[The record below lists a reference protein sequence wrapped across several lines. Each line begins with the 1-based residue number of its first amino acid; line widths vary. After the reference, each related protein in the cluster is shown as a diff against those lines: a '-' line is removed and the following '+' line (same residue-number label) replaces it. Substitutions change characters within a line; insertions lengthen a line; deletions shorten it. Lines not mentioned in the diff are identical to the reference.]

1 MTGKQHDMDGS
12 IDDKSEDSPSSS
24 GSSQPQNL
32 STVVHTITAVP
43 TAIPNQPVQVQ
54 SVIQPTQQ
62 SVIQAAGQIQ
72 TVQVE
77 EDGEGHLVRTDTDI
91 EKRREILSRRP
102 SYRLVSTCE
111 LSMKILNELSSA
123 EAPGIAKI
131 EEDKEEEAA
140 ITSIQTTIPS
150 YVQTSESTESS
161 SHLPIIYGPPVP
173 LPPTRTQDSSKVQ
186 GIGDTSQD
194 SSSYKKITAGQTIQ
208 IAAANQNELTTQGLQ
223 TITMTNAGQG
233 AVTAAAM
240 PAGTTIVQYTQ
251 GDGSQQFVTV
261 PAGEVQAYQ
270 IRAPSSLPAGVV
282 MATPTGITSPQ
293 QLAEESAR
301 KRELRL
307 MKNRYKNSTPTY
319 VPNLALREAA
329 RECRRRKKEYV
340 KCLETRVAVLE
351 QQNKTLIEELKSLKE
366 LYCHKTE
373 TE

>member
-1 MTGKQHDMDGS
+1 MDGS

-43 TAIPNQPVQVQ
+43 TAIPNQPV
-54 SVIQPTQQ
+54 
-62 SVIQAAGQIQ
+62 
-72 TVQVE
+72 E
-77 EDGEGHLVRTDTDI
+77 EDGEGHLVRTDPDI

-102 SYRLVSTCE
+102 SYR
-111 LSMKILNELSSA
+111 KILNELSSA

-150 YVQTSESTESS
+150 YVQTSGQYGGYCMKEPTEPP
-161 SHLPIIYGPPVP
+161 SHQLPIIYGPPVP
-173 LPPTRTQDSSKVQ
+173 LPPARMQDSSKVR
-186 GIGDTSQD
+186 GIGDASQD

-261 PAGEVQAYQ
+261 PVSISPAGEVQAYQ

-307 MKNRYKNSTPTY
+307 MKNR
-319 VPNLALREAA
+319 EAA

-366 LYCHKTE
+366 LYCHKAE

>member
-150 YVQTSESTESS
+150 YVQTS
-161 SHLPIIYGPPVP
+161 
-173 LPPTRTQDSSKVQ
+173 
-186 GIGDTSQD
+186 
-194 SSSYKKITAGQTIQ
+194 AGQTIQ

-307 MKNRYKNSTPTY
+307 MKNR
-319 VPNLALREAA
+319 EAA

>member
-1 MTGKQHDMDGS
+1 MDGS

-77 EDGEGHLVRTDTDI
+77 EDGEGHLVRTDPDI

-102 SYRLVSTCE
+102 SYR
-111 LSMKILNELSSA
+111 KILNELSSA

-150 YVQTSESTESS
+150 YVQTSGQYGGYCMKEPTEPP
-161 SHLPIIYGPPVP
+161 SHQLPIIYGPPVP
-173 LPPTRTQDSSKVQ
+173 LPPARMQDSSKVR
-186 GIGDTSQD
+186 GIGDASQD

-307 MKNRYKNSTPTY
+307 MKNR
-319 VPNLALREAA
+319 VAA
-329 RECRRRKKEYV
+329 RECRKKKKEYV
-340 KCLETRVAVLE
+340 KCLENRVAVLE
-351 QQNKTLIEELKSLKE
+351 QQNKALIEELKQLKD
-366 LYCHKTE
+366 LYCHKNE
-373 TE
+373 

>member
-150 YVQTSESTESS
+150 YVQTS
-161 SHLPIIYGPPVP
+161 
-173 LPPTRTQDSSKVQ
+173 
-186 GIGDTSQD
+186 
-194 SSSYKKITAGQTIQ
+194 AGQTIQ

-261 PAGEVQAYQ
+261 PVSISPAGEVQAYQ

-307 MKNRYKNSTPTY
+307 MKNRYKNR
-319 VPNLALREAA
+319 VAA
-329 RECRRRKKEYV
+329 RECRKKKKEYV
-340 KCLETRVAVLE
+340 KCLENRVAVLE
-351 QQNKTLIEELKSLKE
+351 QQNKALIEELKQLKD
-366 LYCHKTE
+366 LYCHKNE
-373 TE
+373 

>member
-1 MTGKQHDMDGS
+1 MDGS

-43 TAIPNQPVQVQ
+43 TAIPNQPV
-54 SVIQPTQQ
+54 
-62 SVIQAAGQIQ
+62 
-72 TVQVE
+72 E

-102 SYRLVSTCE
+102 SYR
-111 LSMKILNELSSA
+111 KILNELSSA

-261 PAGEVQAYQ
+261 PVSISPAGEVQAYQ

-307 MKNRYKNSTPTY
+307 MKNR
-319 VPNLALREAA
+319 VAA
-329 RECRRRKKEYV
+329 RECRKKKKEYV
-340 KCLETRVAVLE
+340 KCLENRVAVLE
-351 QQNKTLIEELKSLKE
+351 QQNKALIEELKQLKD
-366 LYCHKTE
+366 LYCHKNE
-373 TE
+373 

>member
-91 EKRREILSRRP
+91 GIEKRREILSRRP
-102 SYRLVSTCE
+102 SYR
-111 LSMKILNELSSA
+111 KILNELSSA

-150 YVQTSESTESS
+150 YVQTS
-161 SHLPIIYGPPVP
+161 
-173 LPPTRTQDSSKVQ
+173 
-186 GIGDTSQD
+186 
-194 SSSYKKITAGQTIQ
+194 AGQTIQ

-261 PAGEVQAYQ
+261 PVSISPAGEVQAYQ

-307 MKNRYKNSTPTY
+307 MKNRYKN
-319 VPNLALREAA
+319 REAA

-366 LYCHKTE
+366 LYCHKAE

>member
-1 MTGKQHDMDGS
+1 MDGS

-77 EDGEGHLVRTDTDI
+77 EDGEGHLVRTDPDI

-102 SYRLVSTCE
+102 SYR
-111 LSMKILNELSSA
+111 KILNELSSA

-150 YVQTSESTESS
+150 YVQTSEPTEPP
-161 SHLPIIYGPPVP
+161 SHQLPIIYGPPVP
-173 LPPTRTQDSSKVQ
+173 LPPARMQDSSKVR
-186 GIGDTSQD
+186 GIGDASQD

-307 MKNRYKNSTPTY
+307 MKNRYKN
-319 VPNLALREAA
+319 REAA

-366 LYCHKTE
+366 LYCHKAE

>member
-91 EKRREILSRRP
+91 GIEKRREILSRRP
-102 SYRLVSTCE
+102 SYR
-111 LSMKILNELSSA
+111 KILNELSSA

-150 YVQTSESTESS
+150 YVQTSECPEPS

-173 LPPTRTQDSSKVQ
+173 LPSARMQDHSKVQ

-194 SSSYKKITAGQTIQ
+194 SSSFKKVTAGQTIQ

-261 PAGEVQAYQ
+261 PVSISPAGEVQAYQ

-307 MKNRYKNSTPTY
+307 MKNR
-319 VPNLALREAA
+319 EAA

-366 LYCHKTE
+366 LYCHKAE

>member
-1 MTGKQHDMDGS
+1 MDGS

-43 TAIPNQPVQVQ
+43 TAIPNQPV
-54 SVIQPTQQ
+54 
-62 SVIQAAGQIQ
+62 
-72 TVQVE
+72 E

-91 EKRREILSRRP
+91 GIEKRREILSRRP
-102 SYRLVSTCE
+102 SYR
-111 LSMKILNELSSA
+111 KILNELSSA

-150 YVQTSESTESS
+150 YVQTS
-161 SHLPIIYGPPVP
+161 
-173 LPPTRTQDSSKVQ
+173 
-186 GIGDTSQD
+186 
-194 SSSYKKITAGQTIQ
+194 AGQTIQ

-307 MKNRYKNSTPTY
+307 MKNR
-319 VPNLALREAA
+319 VAA
-329 RECRRRKKEYV
+329 RECRKKKKEYV
-340 KCLETRVAVLE
+340 KCLENRVAVLE
-351 QQNKTLIEELKSLKE
+351 QQNKALIEELKQLKD
-366 LYCHKTE
+366 LYCHKNE
-373 TE
+373 

>member
-43 TAIPNQPVQVQ
+43 TAIPNQPV
-54 SVIQPTQQ
+54 
-62 SVIQAAGQIQ
+62 
-72 TVQVE
+72 E

-102 SYRLVSTCE
+102 SYR
-111 LSMKILNELSSA
+111 KILNELSSA

-261 PAGEVQAYQ
+261 PVSISPAGEVQAYQ

>member
-1 MTGKQHDMDGS
+1 MDGS

-77 EDGEGHLVRTDTDI
+77 EDGEGHLVRTDPDI

-102 SYRLVSTCE
+102 SYR
-111 LSMKILNELSSA
+111 KILNELSSA

-150 YVQTSESTESS
+150 YVQTSGQ
-161 SHLPIIYGPPVP
+161 YGGYCM
-173 LPPTRTQDSSKVQ
+173 K
-186 GIGDTSQD
+186 
-194 SSSYKKITAGQTIQ
+194 AGQTIQ

-261 PAGEVQAYQ
+261 PVSISPAGEVQAYQ

-307 MKNRYKNSTPTY
+307 MKNRYKN
-319 VPNLALREAA
+319 REAA

-366 LYCHKTE
+366 LYCHKAE

>member
-150 YVQTSESTESS
+150 YVQTS
-161 SHLPIIYGPPVP
+161 
-173 LPPTRTQDSSKVQ
+173 
-186 GIGDTSQD
+186 
-194 SSSYKKITAGQTIQ
+194 AGQTIQ

-261 PAGEVQAYQ
+261 PVSISPAGEVQAYQ

-307 MKNRYKNSTPTY
+307 MKNR
-319 VPNLALREAA
+319 VAA
-329 RECRRRKKEYV
+329 RECRKKKKEYV
-340 KCLETRVAVLE
+340 KCLENRVAVLE
-351 QQNKTLIEELKSLKE
+351 QQNKALIEELKQLKD
-366 LYCHKTE
+366 LYCHKNE
-373 TE
+373 

>member
-1 MTGKQHDMDGS
+1 MDGS

-102 SYRLVSTCE
+102 SYR
-111 LSMKILNELSSA
+111 KILNELSSA

-150 YVQTSESTESS
+150 YVQTS
-161 SHLPIIYGPPVP
+161 
-173 LPPTRTQDSSKVQ
+173 
-186 GIGDTSQD
+186 
-194 SSSYKKITAGQTIQ
+194 AGQTIQ

-261 PAGEVQAYQ
+261 PVSISPAGEVQAYQ

-307 MKNRYKNSTPTY
+307 MKNRYKNR
-319 VPNLALREAA
+319 VAA
-329 RECRRRKKEYV
+329 RECRKKKKEYV
-340 KCLETRVAVLE
+340 KCLENRVAVLE
-351 QQNKTLIEELKSLKE
+351 QQNKALIEELKQLKD
-366 LYCHKTE
+366 LYCHKNE
-373 TE
+373 

>member
-1 MTGKQHDMDGS
+1 MDGS

-43 TAIPNQPVQVQ
+43 TAIPNQPV
-54 SVIQPTQQ
+54 
-62 SVIQAAGQIQ
+62 
-72 TVQVE
+72 E

-91 EKRREILSRRP
+91 GIEKRREILSRRP
-102 SYRLVSTCE
+102 SYR
-111 LSMKILNELSSA
+111 KILNELSSA

-150 YVQTSESTESS
+150 YVQTS
-161 SHLPIIYGPPVP
+161 
-173 LPPTRTQDSSKVQ
+173 
-186 GIGDTSQD
+186 
-194 SSSYKKITAGQTIQ
+194 AGQTIQ

-261 PAGEVQAYQ
+261 PVSISPAGEVQAYQ

-307 MKNRYKNSTPTY
+307 MKNRYKNR
-319 VPNLALREAA
+319 VAA
-329 RECRRRKKEYV
+329 RECRKKKKEYV
-340 KCLETRVAVLE
+340 KCLENRVAVLE
-351 QQNKTLIEELKSLKE
+351 QQNKALIEELKQLKD
-366 LYCHKTE
+366 LYCHKNE
-373 TE
+373 

>member
-43 TAIPNQPVQVQ
+43 TAIPNQPV
-54 SVIQPTQQ
+54 
-62 SVIQAAGQIQ
+62 
-72 TVQVE
+72 E

-102 SYRLVSTCE
+102 SYR
-111 LSMKILNELSSA
+111 KILNELSSA

-307 MKNRYKNSTPTY
+307 MKNR
-319 VPNLALREAA
+319 VAA
-329 RECRRRKKEYV
+329 RECRKKKKEYV
-340 KCLETRVAVLE
+340 KCLENRVAVLE
-351 QQNKTLIEELKSLKE
+351 QQNKALIEELKQLKD
-366 LYCHKTE
+366 LYCHKNE
-373 TE
+373 

>member
-1 MTGKQHDMDGS
+1 
-12 IDDKSEDSPSSS
+12 
-24 GSSQPQNL
+24 
-32 STVVHTITAVP
+32 
-43 TAIPNQPVQVQ
+43 
-54 SVIQPTQQ
+54 
-62 SVIQAAGQIQ
+62 
-72 TVQVE
+72 
-77 EDGEGHLVRTDTDI
+77 
-91 EKRREILSRRP
+91 
-102 SYRLVSTCE
+102 
-111 LSMKILNELSSA
+111 
-123 EAPGIAKI
+123 
-131 EEDKEEEAA
+131 
-140 ITSIQTTIPS
+140 
-150 YVQTSESTESS
+150 
-161 SHLPIIYGPPVP
+161 
-173 LPPTRTQDSSKVQ
+173 
-186 GIGDTSQD
+186 
-194 SSSYKKITAGQTIQ
+194 
-208 IAAANQNELTTQGLQ
+208 
-223 TITMTNAGQG
+223 MTNAGQG

-261 PAGEVQAYQ
+261 PVSISPAGEVQAYQ

-307 MKNRYKNSTPTY
+307 MKNR
-319 VPNLALREAA
+319 EAA

>member
-102 SYRLVSTCE
+102 SYR
-111 LSMKILNELSSA
+111 KILNELSSA

-150 YVQTSESTESS
+150 YVQTS
-161 SHLPIIYGPPVP
+161 
-173 LPPTRTQDSSKVQ
+173 
-186 GIGDTSQD
+186 
-194 SSSYKKITAGQTIQ
+194 AGQTIQ

-307 MKNRYKNSTPTY
+307 MKNRYKNR
-319 VPNLALREAA
+319 VAA
-329 RECRRRKKEYV
+329 RECRKKKKEYV
-340 KCLETRVAVLE
+340 KCLENRVAVLE
-351 QQNKTLIEELKSLKE
+351 QQNKALIEELKQLKD
-366 LYCHKTE
+366 LYCHKNE
-373 TE
+373 

>member
-1 MTGKQHDMDGS
+1 MDGS

-91 EKRREILSRRP
+91 GIEKRREILSRRP
-102 SYRLVSTCE
+102 SYR
-111 LSMKILNELSSA
+111 KILNELSSA

-150 YVQTSESTESS
+150 YVQTS
-161 SHLPIIYGPPVP
+161 
-173 LPPTRTQDSSKVQ
+173 
-186 GIGDTSQD
+186 
-194 SSSYKKITAGQTIQ
+194 AGQTIQ

-261 PAGEVQAYQ
+261 PVSISPAGEVQAYQ

-307 MKNRYKNSTPTY
+307 MKNRYKNR
-319 VPNLALREAA
+319 VAA
-329 RECRRRKKEYV
+329 RECRKKKKEYV
-340 KCLETRVAVLE
+340 KCLENRVAVLE
-351 QQNKTLIEELKSLKE
+351 QQNKALIEELKQLKD
-366 LYCHKTE
+366 LYCHKNE
-373 TE
+373 

>member
-102 SYRLVSTCE
+102 SYR
-111 LSMKILNELSSA
+111 KILNELSSA

-307 MKNRYKNSTPTY
+307 MKNRYKN
-319 VPNLALREAA
+319 REAA

>member
-307 MKNRYKNSTPTY
+307 MKNRYKNR
-319 VPNLALREAA
+319 VAA
-329 RECRRRKKEYV
+329 RECRKKKKEYV
-340 KCLETRVAVLE
+340 KCLENRVAVLE
-351 QQNKTLIEELKSLKE
+351 QQNKALIEELKQLKD
-366 LYCHKTE
+366 LYCHKNE
-373 TE
+373 

>member
-102 SYRLVSTCE
+102 SYR
-111 LSMKILNELSSA
+111 KILNELSSA

-261 PAGEVQAYQ
+261 PVSISPAGEVQAYQ

-307 MKNRYKNSTPTY
+307 MKNR
-319 VPNLALREAA
+319 VAA
-329 RECRRRKKEYV
+329 RECRKKKKEYV
-340 KCLETRVAVLE
+340 KCLENRVAVLE
-351 QQNKTLIEELKSLKE
+351 QQNKALIEELKQLKD
-366 LYCHKTE
+366 LYCHKNE
-373 TE
+373 

>member
-1 MTGKQHDMDGS
+1 MDGS

-43 TAIPNQPVQVQ
+43 TAIPNQPV
-54 SVIQPTQQ
+54 
-62 SVIQAAGQIQ
+62 
-72 TVQVE
+72 E

-91 EKRREILSRRP
+91 GIEKRREILSRRP
-102 SYRLVSTCE
+102 SYR
-111 LSMKILNELSSA
+111 KILNELSSA

-150 YVQTSESTESS
+150 YVQTS
-161 SHLPIIYGPPVP
+161 
-173 LPPTRTQDSSKVQ
+173 
-186 GIGDTSQD
+186 
-194 SSSYKKITAGQTIQ
+194 AGQTIQ

-261 PAGEVQAYQ
+261 PVSISPAGEVQAYQ

-307 MKNRYKNSTPTY
+307 MKNR
-319 VPNLALREAA
+319 EAA

-366 LYCHKTE
+366 LYCHKAE

>member
-1 MTGKQHDMDGS
+1 MDGS

-91 EKRREILSRRP
+91 GIEKRREILSRRP
-102 SYRLVSTCE
+102 SYR
-111 LSMKILNELSSA
+111 KILNELSSA

-150 YVQTSESTESS
+150 YVQTS
-161 SHLPIIYGPPVP
+161 
-173 LPPTRTQDSSKVQ
+173 
-186 GIGDTSQD
+186 
-194 SSSYKKITAGQTIQ
+194 AGQTIQ

-307 MKNRYKNSTPTY
+307 MKNRYKN
-319 VPNLALREAA
+319 REAA

-366 LYCHKTE
+366 LYCHKAE

>member
-1 MTGKQHDMDGS
+1 MPGFGGKQLEMDGS

-77 EDGEGHLVRTDTDI
+77 EDGEGHLVRTDPDI

-102 SYRLVSTCE
+102 SYR
-111 LSMKILNELSSA
+111 KILNELSSA

-150 YVQTSESTESS
+150 YVQTSGQYGGYCIKEPTEPP
-161 SHLPIIYGPPVP
+161 SHQLPIIYGPPVP
-173 LPPTRTQDSSKVQ
+173 LPPARMQDSSKVR
-186 GIGDTSQD
+186 GIGDASQD
-194 SSSYKKITAGQTIQ
+194 SSSYKKVTAGQTIQ

-307 MKNRYKNSTPTY
+307 MKNR
-319 VPNLALREAA
+319 VAA
-329 RECRRRKKEYV
+329 RECRKKKKEYV
-340 KCLETRVAVLE
+340 KCLENRVAVLE
-351 QQNKTLIEELKSLKE
+351 QQNKALIEELKQLKD
-366 LYCHKTE
+366 LYCHKNE
-373 TE
+373 

>member
-102 SYRLVSTCE
+102 SYR
-111 LSMKILNELSSA
+111 KILNELSSA

-150 YVQTSESTESS
+150 YVQTS
-161 SHLPIIYGPPVP
+161 
-173 LPPTRTQDSSKVQ
+173 
-186 GIGDTSQD
+186 
-194 SSSYKKITAGQTIQ
+194 AGQTIQ

-261 PAGEVQAYQ
+261 PVSISPAGEVQAYQ

-307 MKNRYKNSTPTY
+307 MKNRYKNR
-319 VPNLALREAA
+319 VAA
-329 RECRRRKKEYV
+329 RECRKKKKEYV
-340 KCLETRVAVLE
+340 KCLENRVAVLE
-351 QQNKTLIEELKSLKE
+351 QQNKALIEELKQLKD
-366 LYCHKTE
+366 LYCHKNE
-373 TE
+373 

>member
-102 SYRLVSTCE
+102 SYR
-111 LSMKILNELSSA
+111 KILNELSSA

-150 YVQTSESTESS
+150 YVQTS
-161 SHLPIIYGPPVP
+161 
-173 LPPTRTQDSSKVQ
+173 
-186 GIGDTSQD
+186 
-194 SSSYKKITAGQTIQ
+194 AGQTIQ

-261 PAGEVQAYQ
+261 PVSISPAGEVQAYQ

-307 MKNRYKNSTPTY
+307 MKN
-319 VPNLALREAA
+319 REAA

>member
-1 MTGKQHDMDGS
+1 MDGS

-91 EKRREILSRRP
+91 GIEKRREILSRRP
-102 SYRLVSTCE
+102 SYR
-111 LSMKILNELSSA
+111 KILNELSSA

-150 YVQTSESTESS
+150 YVQTS
-161 SHLPIIYGPPVP
+161 
-173 LPPTRTQDSSKVQ
+173 
-186 GIGDTSQD
+186 
-194 SSSYKKITAGQTIQ
+194 AGQTIQ

-307 MKNRYKNSTPTY
+307 MKNRYKNR
-319 VPNLALREAA
+319 VAA
-329 RECRRRKKEYV
+329 RECRKKKKEYV
-340 KCLETRVAVLE
+340 KCLENRVAVLE
-351 QQNKTLIEELKSLKE
+351 QQNKALIEELKQLKD
-366 LYCHKTE
+366 LYCHKNE
-373 TE
+373 

>member
-1 MTGKQHDMDGS
+1 MDGS

-43 TAIPNQPVQVQ
+43 TAIPNQPV
-54 SVIQPTQQ
+54 
-62 SVIQAAGQIQ
+62 
-72 TVQVE
+72 E

-91 EKRREILSRRP
+91 GIEKRREILSRRP
-102 SYRLVSTCE
+102 SYR
-111 LSMKILNELSSA
+111 KILNELSSA

-150 YVQTSESTESS
+150 YVQTS
-161 SHLPIIYGPPVP
+161 
-173 LPPTRTQDSSKVQ
+173 
-186 GIGDTSQD
+186 
-194 SSSYKKITAGQTIQ
+194 AGQTIQ

-307 MKNRYKNSTPTY
+307 MKNR
-319 VPNLALREAA
+319 EAA

-366 LYCHKTE
+366 LYCHKAE